1 MRRTLLVLALAL
13 AMSAV
18 QARDESHA
26 GSGQSIS
33 HVNGAIN
40 ADAGQHYGDLETV
53 NGGISL
59 GRGAVAEDVETVNGG
74 VTLEDDVQ
82 ISSAQTVNGGVH
94 AGQRVKVEHG
104 AETVNGGIHF
114 GFNSHIGGDVET
126 VNGGIVLQ
134 QTEVGGQ
141 VRTVGGDITVG
152 AHSLLHGGIHI
163 EKSHGFSMSW
173 GKPRVPRV
181 VIGPNAVVEGKLAFE
196 REVQLFVH
204 PSAKIGTV
212 TGATAQS
219 WTDTLPAR

>member
-26 GSGQSIS
+26 SSVQSIS
-33 HVNGAIN
+33 HVNGGIN

-74 VTLEDDVQ
+74 VTLEDDVHV
-82 ISSAQTVNGGVH
+82 SSAQTVNGGVH
-94 AGQRVKVEHG
+94 AGQRVNVEHG
-104 AETVNGGIHF
+104 AQTVNGGIRF

-134 QTEVGGQ
+134 QTEIGGE
-141 VRTVGGDITVG
+141 VRTVGGDITIG
-152 AHSLLHGGIHI
+152 ARSLVHGDIRV
-163 EKSHGFSMSW
+163 EKSHGFSLSW

-181 VIGPNAVVEGKLAFE
+181 IIGPNAVVQGNLRFG

-204 PSAKIGTV
+204 ASAKIGTV
-212 TGATAQS
+212 TGATAQA
-219 WTDTLPAR
+219 WTDTLPTR